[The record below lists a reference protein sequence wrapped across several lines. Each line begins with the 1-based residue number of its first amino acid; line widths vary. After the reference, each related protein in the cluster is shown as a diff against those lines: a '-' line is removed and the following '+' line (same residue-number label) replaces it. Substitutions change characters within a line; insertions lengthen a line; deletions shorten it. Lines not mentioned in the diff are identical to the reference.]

1 MHLAEWRKNQ
11 DLPSKM
17 EFEGALA
24 RVEIAL
30 PKAKTLLPCA
40 RATVAAWNICHE
52 PKHTIPMMEGPAVL
66 SHLVRKAGIF
76 FAY

>member
-1 MHLAEWRKNQ
+1 MEKNT
-11 DLPSKM
+11 DLPSKT

-24 RVEIAL
+24 GVEIVL
-30 PKAKTLLPCA
+30 PKAKTLLPWA
-40 RATVAAWNICHE
+40 RTTAAAWNIGHV
-52 PKHTIPMMEGPAVL
+52 PKHTIPMTEGPAVL